1 VRKAALVSFYRRL
14 RLPKHLFKRSS
25 VPVKSVTGIF
35 SRGERSVSVLDIIKQ
50 EHRQVGALI
59 DEANKCEPGDER
71 LYELAREIEENLSLH
86 LATEE
91 RLFYAPLRER
101 AEEQE
106 EQVDVFEAYTEHAV
120 AKALMEMLTSGRKP
134 DERFKAELQV
144 LGESVKHHVK
154 EEESK
159 VFAVARDYL
168 DEEELDQ
175 IGEAWEKAK
184 TRALRGGSSGAR
196 QSARKKSVRG
206 TTTTSRAKVRR

>member
-1 VRKAALVSFYRRL
+1 
-14 RLPKHLFKRSS
+14 
-25 VPVKSVTGIF
+25 VT
-35 SRGERSVSVLDIIKQ
+35 VLDIIKQ
-50 EHRQVGALI
+50 EHRQVAALI
-59 DEANKCEPGDER
+59 DEANRCEPGDDR
-71 LYELAREIEENLSLH
+71 LYELANEIEQNLSLH
-86 LATEE
+86 LSIEE

-106 EQVDVFEAYTEHAV
+106 QIVDVFEAYTEHAV

-159 VFAVARDYL
+159 VFSVARDYL

-175 IGEAWEKAK
+175 IGQAWERAK
-184 TRALRGGSSGAR
+184 TRGQRDGAGAKK
-196 QSARKKSVRG
+196 QPARKKSVRG
-206 TTTTSRAKVRR
+206 TTPASKAKARR

>member
-1 VRKAALVSFYRRL
+1 LLVLKRLFEHAAG
-14 RLPKHLFKRSS
+14 
-25 VPVKSVTGIF
+25 PVNSVTDI
-35 SRGERSVSVLDIIKQ
+35 SSLGERTVSVLDIIKQ
-50 EHRQVGALI
+50 EHRQVGAMI
-59 DEANKCEPGDER
+59 DEADKCEPGDER
-71 LYELAREIEENLSLH
+71 LYELAREIEKNLSLH
-86 LATEE
+86 LAIEE
-91 RLFYAPLRER
+91 RLFYAQLRER

-106 EQVDVFEAYTEHAV
+106 QKVDVFEAYTEHAV

-168 DEEELDQ
+168 DEDELDQ

-184 TRALRGGSSGAR
+184 TRAQRGEATRTR
-196 QSARKKSVRG
+196 QPARKKAVRG
-206 TTTTSRAKVRR
+206 TTTTSRAKARR